1 MISLN
6 GRESSSCQ
14 QPASCLGRVRKG
26 IAAAESGKIND
37 IFKNLRVSQVK
48 KPKHRVRTRATVF
61 IDDNTL
67 CGAVF
72 AGDLVQCQP
81 LCDTNCK
88 QLIRLDNFTSS
99 NANNSVAG
107 VIVERG

>member
-1 MISLN
+1 MEGKVAVVNSQHHVSEGLEK
-6 GRESSSCQ
+6 GLPLQ
-14 QPASCLGRVRKG
+14 RVEKLMTFL
-26 IAAAESGKIND
+26 KIYE
-37 IFKNLRVSQVK
+37 FSQVK